1 MSVLTGYG
9 TDTWCGDGIVAGRMS
24 RGVVHVALALY
35 RRLRTPRG
43 ELMGGEEEAVYGLDL
58 EGIIGAVGYDSAV
71 DVLPS
76 MVRAELLKDD
86 RVTDVSV
93 SATKVTDTAGLMS
106 ITLTV
111 DVVLTDAGD
120 TFRLTLAVS
129 DVTTKLLGIVT

>member
-1 MSVLTGYG
+1 
-9 TDTWCGDGIVAGRMS
+9 
-24 RGVVHVALALY
+24 
-35 RRLRTPRG
+35 
-43 ELMGGEEEAVYGLDL
+43 MGGEEEAVYGLDL